1 MCTFMID
8 CPGLLLFAL
17 LLLSEGAGIVLTATV
32 TKQHQLLVISLKF
45 VTLSQ
50 QLDIEM
56 WSINVILLTILISL
70 SRANDR

>member
-1 MCTFMID
+1 MID
-8 CPGLLLFAL
+8 CTGLLLFAL

-32 TKQHQLLVISLKF
+32 TKQHQLLVIFQF

-50 QLDIEM
+50 ELNIKM
-56 WSINVILLTILISL
+56 WSKNVTLLIILISL